1 MKKKAY
7 AEPLST
13 KAKAR
18 GGARSAKQKASD
30 QCISDEVGEI
40 LKTVNGTSA
49 EYVATGDEI
58 YVRARIISSRIQNNP
73 FAEGDVE
80 MAWTQPLQVQRN

>member
-40 LKTVNGTSA
+40 APGGLRTIPTKREPVL
-49 EYVATGDEI
+49 
-58 YVRARIISSRIQNNP
+58 SSVGRLTDCI
-73 FAEGDVE
+73 
-80 MAWTQPLQVQRN
+80 L